1 VTKAY
6 IGTSGWNYKHW
17 ANGVFYPQTV
27 KPPDW
32 LRHYARTF
40 DTVEINNSFYHLPTA
55 ATFRKWRT
63 TAPRGFT
70 FSVKASRF
78 LTHIKRLRDP
88 EDPLDLFLS
97 RARELKETL
106 GPVLFQLPPQ
116 FKANID
122 RLRTFLGVWRRRAA
136 RSRLRAALEVRHE
149 SWLTS
154 DVFLLLKKHDVALCF
169 ADWRDL
175 RITSPVTASFVYV
188 RRHSGPDA
196 GNYPQKSITDDASR
210 VREWLQGGLDVYVY
224 YNNDPQ
230 GHAVRNAVTLQHSI
244 AASFRD

>member
-6 IGTSGWNYKHW
+6 IGTSGWNYEHW
-17 ANGVFYPQTV
+17 ANGVFYPQAV

-32 LRHYARTF
+32 LRHYTRTF

-63 TAPRGFT
+63 TAPHGFT

-122 RLRTFLGVWRRRAA
+122 RLSMFLRAWRRRAA
-136 RSRLRAALEVRHE
+136 RRRLRAAIEVRHE

-154 DVFLLLKKHDVALCF
+154 DVFELLKKYEVALCF

-175 RITSPVTASFVYV
+175 PITNPVTASFVYV
-188 RRHSGPDA
+188 RRHSGPDE
-196 GNYPQKSITDDASR
+196 GNYTKKSIRDDASR
-210 VREWLQGGLDVYVY
+210 VREWLRNGLDVYVY
-224 YNNDPQ
+224 YNNDPH
-230 GHAVRNAVTLQHSI
+230 GYAVRNAVTLQHSVS
-244 AASFRD
+244 A